1 MTEPTPPGPPAGP
14 SASRAVLGHGAFYT
28 IATAAPALAAV
39 AVIPVVTR
47 VLPVAQY
54 DVVAVATVVIQVGFV
69 LVALGMGAA
78 ITREYVLAA
87 GGAVGAR
94 ALVLRSAVLS
104 VAVTGLALLA
114 APWWSPLV
122 LGRPASVELVLAL
135 VASLGGAWMVLAQ
148 AYLRGAD
155 RPVPF
160 IVLAV
165 LASLVG
171 PALGLLAVVL
181 GERTATTYLVG
192 VAAGFVAAGLLGLV
206 VVVRSG
212 PARGSMRALRAA
224 LRIGV
229 PTVPHQVSLYLAL
242 AGLVVI
248 ADRMLGDGGRAN
260 IALTVGAGA
269 TVVTAG
275 LNNAWAPLVYRTAPA
290 DRGRVLD
297 ETTRSVALV
306 ILVIAGAV
314 ALLAPWVLRVAAPG
328 SFDTD
333 SMVPVVAVV
342 SAAAVPSVLYLA
354 SAHLVFASGSTTGL
368 ALTTPVAVAI
378 GLASAVLAAPHWG
391 LVGVGAGYLV
401 TYLFLALFTTALQ
414 RRVATPAWWPP
425 LLLGLGGAW
434 VAVSALGAVLPV
446 HGAAAWWRVGALAVV
461 TLGCV
466 LVGRRHLRSVREVVQ
481 PSR

>member
-1 MTEPTPPGPPAGP
+1 MTDPSLPVGP
-14 SASRAVLGHGAFYT
+14 SASRTVLGHGALYT

-47 VLPVAQY
+47 VLPTAQY
-54 DVVAVATVVIQVGFV
+54 DLVAVATVVIQVGFV

-104 VAVTGLALLA
+104 AAVTALALLTA
-114 APWWSPLV
+114 TWWSPLV
-122 LGRPASVELVLAL
+122 LGRPASTELTLAL
-135 VASLGGAWMVLAQ
+135 VACLGGAWMVLAQ

-155 RPVPF
+155 RPGPF
-160 IVLAV
+160 IALAA

-171 PALGLLAVVL
+171 PVVGLLAVVA
-181 GERTATTYLVG
+181 GERTATTYLLG
-192 VAAGFVAAGLLGLV
+192 VAGGFLAAGVLGLV
-206 VVVRSG
+206 VVARSG
-212 PARGSMRALRAA
+212 PSHGNLAALRAA
-224 LRIGV
+224 LRIGI

-260 IALTVGAGA
+260 VALTLGAGA

-297 ETTRSVALV
+297 ETTRSIALV
-306 ILVIAGAV
+306 ILVIAGAIG
-314 ALLAPWVLRVAAPG
+314 LLAPWILRLAAPG

-333 SMVPVVAVV
+333 ALVPVVAVA
-342 SAAAVPSVLYLA
+342 SASAVPSVLYLA
-354 SAHLVFASGSTTGL
+354 SAHLVFARGVTTGL
-368 ALTTPVAVAI
+368 ALTTPLAVAI
-378 GLASAVLAAPHWG
+378 GLAFAALTAGSWG

-414 RRVATPAWWPP
+414 RKVAQPPWWPP
-425 LLLGLGGAW
+425 VLLGTGAAW
-434 VAVSALGAVLPV
+434 VASVVLGALLPV
-446 HGAAAWWRVGALAVV
+446 HGAAALWRVAAVVVLTAGCALA
-461 TLGCV
+461 
-466 LVGRRHLRSVREVVQ
+466 GRRLLRSVGGLGQ
-481 PSR
+481 PTR